1 MYVFFLN
8 NELFVRGE
16 SVMSVLDYAFILVS
30 LFWLLEL
37 FLFRNR
43 QKEPSPYAEQRS
55 FYLILLTL
63 SLSILFSL
71 LFSSTDQHVFWKV
84 IGLSCLGGGVFLRYW
99 GILHLKQQFTRHV
112 TVNTGDRLVSTGPYR
127 TLRHPL
133 YTGLLF
139 ITIGFPLFFG
149 NGFVTLGAGLVMFF
163 MLRHR
168 IRIEEA
174 LLTAGFGPAY
184 TEWAMQRKRLIPFI
198 Y

>member
-1 MYVFFLN
+1 MN
-8 NELFVRGE
+8 HVRGE
-16 SVMSVLDYAFILVS
+16 SVMSILDYAFILVS

-43 QKEPSPYAEQRS
+43 QKESSPYAEQRS
-55 FYLILLTL
+55 FYLIFITL
-63 SLSILFSL
+63 SLTIIFSL
-71 LFSSTDQHVFWKV
+71 LFSRTDESLPRQI
-84 IGLSCLGGGVFLRYW
+84 IGLGCLGGGVFLRYW
-99 GILHLKQQFTRHV
+99 GILHLKNQFTRHV

-139 ITIGFPLFFG
+139 ITIGFPLFFA
-149 NGFVTLGAGLVMFF
+149 NWIVTIVAGLVMFF

-168 IRIEEA
+168 IRIEET

-184 TEWAMQRKRLIPFI
+184 TEWATTRKRLIPFI